1 MPKTYEEI
9 KQKSLERY
17 HHNRYQINEKQK
29 KYFREVYYVK
39 HRDRLREYQRQYK
52 VHGKIIDNVIIERN
66 HTVYFN

>member
-17 HHNRYQINEKQK
+17 HQNRYQINEKQK